1 MKVLCKILMNLKQK
15 NGSLEIP
22 IFEVFSKEE
31 FKGLSNKFKRLRLL
45 TDGEIC
51 FCWDAQEFD
60 HFTVLN
66 HLKSFGK
73 NVSNFKRFIF
83 ENGKIEKSI
92 PEGGED
98 LVMKKFERKL
108 LNQNSANGSLC

>member
-22 IFEVFSKEE
+22 IFEFSSKEE

-45 TDGEIC
+45 TDGEVC

-60 HFTVLN
+60 HFAILN

-73 NVSNFKRFIF
+73 DISKLKRFNF

-98 LVMKKFERKL
+98 LVMEKFKHNFL
-108 LNQNSANGSLC
+108 LN